1 MQIPEELRNFVKW
14 LNEASRKWSAKWV
27 SEGIFEA
34 SPLDKPKFLITAAF
48 PYPNGV
54 MHLGHARTYVITDS
68 YARFA
73 RMIGYNVLFPM
84 GFHYT
89 GTPVLSMADAVR
101 EGDQQTIKLFREVYN
116 IPLEVI
122 EKMSDPVF
130 MVKYF
135 HEEMKESMKI
145 LGLSIDWRREF
156 TSVDRDFSSFIKWQF
171 TKLFNKNYITR
182 GTHPVGWDPV
192 IETPVGMHDT
202 KGDVEPEVEKF
213 TLLYFKDSNG
223 VTYPAA
229 TLRPETVFGAVN
241 VWVNPSG
248 TYVEAVV
255 DGANWVVSIEAVE
268 KLRLQLHKVSVLRE
282 FKGVELLGKRLK
294 NPATGALIPILPA
307 EFVDTDTATG
317 IVMSVPAHAPYDY
330 VALRELVQR
339 EELVKEM
346 NVDPEE
352 LKPVSVIEMPGG
364 LKAMAIE
371 VVEKMSISSQFD
383 YSKLD
388 EATREV
394 YREEFKHGFMLNEV
408 VNRVKPDLL
417 KEYGWNYIDEVS
429 VEICGKPVSIARAK
443 TVEILSKKGLA
454 SEMYEVVNKPVYSRW
469 GNKVVVKILENQW
482 FIDYS
487 NAEWKNLAREASK
500 NIKIIPEELKRE
512 LYEAVEWVSKRA
524 CARTRGLGTR
534 LPWDEEWIIESLSDS
549 TIYMAFYTVNY
560 LLRRSGVRADQL
572 IEEVWDYIAL
582 GEGNPVELSEKTGIP
597 VEALLEARREFD
609 YWYPVDSRHS
619 GKDLIKNHLT
629 FYIYNHAAI
638 FPRDKWPKQIV
649 VNGYIL
655 YRGQKM
661 SKSLLNVV
669 PARKLAEEMSPDGLR
684 LSLAMLSE
692 VDQDLDFNEG
702 TAITIVQQL
711 QKIYELIA
719 SQAELIKSSNDI
731 IPENLGLED
740 LWILAKVKTL
750 SESIKED
757 LGRVKVRSAATKI
770 YYVFEDCVRT
780 YLELL
785 KFRKSEV
792 NNAGAVIKRVV
803 DSWIKMM
810 NPFTPYLA
818 EELWRMVGGEGYVSL
833 QGWPSIDD
841 LPGMNEALLAFEYL
855 ERLISDVREIT
866 KLYERKPSK
875 ITIAVAPREHCGLL
889 RKAAD
894 YIAQGRSVREFIK
907 DVVSEAREKEW
918 AANYSRRVYE
928 VASSLQP
935 DVLKL
940 VLKAD
945 LDEERVV
952 GEMKE
957 WIESQLGASVELS
970 VMDVKAKGLK
980 KVAVPFRPAIFIEFS
995 EQ

>member
-1 MQIPEELRNFVKW
+1 MQMSEELRNFIKW
-14 LNEASRKWSAKWV
+14 LTEASLKWSVKWV
-27 SEGIFEA
+27 SEGVFEA
-34 SPLDKPKFLITAAF
+34 SPSDKPKFFITAAF

-54 MHLGHARTYVITDS
+54 MHLGHARTYTIADV
-68 YARFA
+68 YARFI

-89 GTPVLSMADAVR
+89 GTPVLSMADAIKER
-101 EGDQQTIKLFREVYN
+101 DQQTIKLFRDVYN
-116 IPLEVI
+116 IPSEVI
-122 EKMSDPVF
+122 EMMSDPMF

-135 HEEMKESMKI
+135 HEEMKESMKV

-156 TSVDRDFSSFIKWQF
+156 TSIDEDFSSFIKWQF
-171 TKLFNKNYITR
+171 TKLFSKNYITK

-192 IETPVGMHDT
+192 IGTPVGMHDT

-223 VTYPAA
+223 VIYPAA

-241 VWVNPSG
+241 VWINPSG

-255 DGANWVVSIEAVE
+255 DGAKWVVSIEAVE

-282 FKGVELLGKRLK
+282 FKGEELIGKRLK
-294 NPATGALIPILPA
+294 NPATGTLNPILPA

-330 VALRELVQR
+330 IALRELVQQ
-339 EELVKEM
+339 EELIKKI
-346 NVDPEE
+346 NVNPDE
-352 LKPVSVIEMPGG
+352 LKPISVIELPKG

-371 VVEKMSISSQFD
+371 VVEKMGISSQFD

-394 YREEFKHGFMLNEV
+394 YREEFKHGFMLNDV
-408 VNRVKPDLL
+408 VNRIKPDLL
-417 KEYGWNYIDEVS
+417 KEYGENYINEVS
-429 VEICGKPVSIARAK
+429 AEICGKPVSIARVK
-443 TVEILSKKGLA
+443 TVEILSRKGLA

-487 NAEWKNLAREASK
+487 NVEWKNLAREASK
-500 NIKIIPEELKRE
+500 DIKIIPEELRNE
-512 LYEAVEWVSKRA
+512 FYEAVEWVGKRA

-534 LPWDEEWIIESLSDS
+534 LPWDKEWVIESLSDS

-572 IEEVWDYIAL
+572 TEEVWDYIAL
-582 GEGNPVELSEKTGIP
+582 GEGDPVELSKKTSIP
-597 VEALLEARREFD
+597 IEVLVKARREFD

-629 FYIYNHAAI
+629 FYIYNHVAI
-638 FPRDKWPKQIV
+638 FPRDKWPRQIV

-669 PARKLAEEMSPDGLR
+669 PARKLINEISPDGLR

-692 VDQDLDFNEG
+692 VDQDLDFSEDA
-702 TAITIVQQL
+702 AITIVQQL

-719 SQAELIKSSNDI
+719 DQVKLIKLSNDAL
-731 IPENLGLED
+731 ENLELED

-750 SESIKED
+750 AESIKED
-757 LGRVKVRSAATKI
+757 LSRVKVRSAATKI
-770 YYVFEDCVRT
+770 YYVLEDCVRT

-785 KFRKSEV
+785 KFKENKV
-792 NNAGAVIKRVV
+792 NTAAVIKKVIE
-803 DSWIKMM
+803 SWIKMM

-818 EELWRMVGGEGYVSL
+818 EELWRMIGGEGYVSL
-833 QGWPSIDD
+833 QEWPLIED
-841 LPGMNEALLAFEYL
+841 LPGMSEALLAFEYL
-855 ERLISDVREIT
+855 ERLVSDIREIM
-866 KLYERKPSK
+866 KLYEKKPSK
-875 ITIAVAPREHCGLL
+875 ITIAVAPREHYGLL
-889 RKAAD
+889 RKAVD
-894 YIAQGRSVREFIK
+894 YITRGRGMREFIK
-907 DVVSEAREKEW
+907 DVVSEAKDKEW
-918 AANYSRRVYE
+918 AANYSRKVYE

-940 VLKAD
+940 ILKAD
-945 LDEERVV
+945 LDEERVIN
-952 GEMKE
+952 EMKK
-957 WIESQLGASVELS
+957 WIELQLGASLELS
-970 VMDVKAKGLK
+970 VMDVKARGLK

>member
-1 MQIPEELRNFVKW
+1 MQISEELRNFIKRLTEASCKWSVKW
-14 LNEASRKWSAKWV
+14 VNEGV
-27 SEGIFEA
+27 FEA
-34 SPLDKPKFLITAAF
+34 SPLDKPKFFITAAF

-54 MHLGHARTYVITDS
+54 MHLGHARTYTIADV
-68 YARFA
+68 YARFI

-89 GTPVLSMADAVR
+89 GTPVLSMADAIR
-101 EGDQQTIKLFREVYN
+101 ERDQQTIKLFRDVYG
-116 IPLEVI
+116 IPPEVI
-122 EKMSDPVF
+122 EKMSDPMF

-156 TSVDRDFSSFIKWQF
+156 TSIDKDFSSFIKWQF
-171 TKLFNKNYITR
+171 TKLFNKSYITK

-192 IETPVGMHDT
+192 IGTPVGMHDT

-213 TLLYFKDSNG
+213 TLLYFKDSSEAI
-223 VTYPAA
+223 YPAA

-255 DGANWVVSIEAVE
+255 DGVKWVVSIEAVE
-268 KLRLQLHKVSVLRE
+268 KLRLQLHEVSVLRE
-282 FKGVELLGKRLK
+282 FKGGELLGKRLR
-294 NPATGALIPILPA
+294 NPATGAFIPILPA

-330 VALRELVQR
+330 AALREFVQR
-339 EELVKEM
+339 EELIEKIGV
-346 NVDPEE
+346 NIDE
-352 LKPVSVIEMPGG
+352 LKPVSVIELPGG

-371 VVEKMSISSQFD
+371 IVEKMNISSHD

-394 YREEFKHGFMLNEV
+394 YREELKHGFMLNDIV
-408 VNRVKPDLL
+408 SRIKPDLL
-417 KEYGWNYIDEVS
+417 KEYGENYINEVS
-429 VEICGKPVSIARAK
+429 TEICGKPVNVARVK
-443 TVEILSKKGLA
+443 TVEILSKRGLA
-454 SEMYEVVNKPVYSRW
+454 LEMYEVVNKPVYSRW
-469 GNKVVVKILENQW
+469 GNKVAVKILENQW

-487 NAEWKNLAREASK
+487 NVEWKNLAREASK
-500 NIKIIPEELKRE
+500 NINIVPEELRSE
-512 LYEAVEWVSKRA
+512 FYEAVEWVGKRA
-524 CARTRGLGTR
+524 CARTRGLGTK
-534 LPWDEEWIIESLSDS
+534 LPWDEGWVIESLSDS

-560 LLRRSGVRADQL
+560 LLRRSGVRAEQL
-572 IEEVWDYIAL
+572 TEEVWNYIAL
-582 GEGNPVELSEKTGIP
+582 GEGDPVELSKKTSIP
-597 VEALLEARREFD
+597 IEVLVKAREEFD

-629 FYIYNHAAI
+629 FYIYNHVAI

-669 PARKLAEEMSPDGLR
+669 PARKLINEISPDGLR

-692 VDQDLDFNEG
+692 VDQDLDFSEDA
-702 TAITIVQQL
+702 AITVVQQL

-719 SQAELIKSSNDI
+719 SQVKVIKLSNE
-731 IPENLGLED
+731 IPKNMGLED
-740 LWILAKVKTL
+740 LWILAKTKALV
-750 SESIKED
+750 ESIKED
-757 LGRVKVRSAATKI
+757 LSRVRIRSAATKI
-770 YYVFEDCVRT
+770 YYVFENYIRT

-785 KFRKSEV
+785 KFKKNKVGDVS
-792 NNAGAVIKRVV
+792 AVIKKIVE
-803 DSWIKMM
+803 SWIKIM

-818 EELWRMVGGEGYVSL
+818 EELWRMIGGEGYVSL
-833 QGWPSIDD
+833 QEWPSIED
-841 LPGMNEALLAFEYL
+841 LPGMSEALLAFEYL

-866 KLYERKPSK
+866 KLYEKKPSK
-875 ITIAVAPREHCGLL
+875 ITIAVAPREYYNLL
-889 RKAAD
+889 RKAVN
-894 YIAQGRSVREFIK
+894 YITQGRGVREFIK
-907 DVVSEAREKEW
+907 DVVSEARDKEW

-928 VASSLQP
+928 VASSLQS

-940 VLKAD
+940 ILKAD
-945 LDEERVV
+945 LDEK
-952 GEMKE
+952 GIISEMKE
-957 WIESQLGASVELS
+957 WIESQLGALIELS
-970 VMDVKAKGLK
+970 VMDVRAGGLK
-980 KVAVPFRPAIFIEFS
+980 KIALPFRPAIFIEFS